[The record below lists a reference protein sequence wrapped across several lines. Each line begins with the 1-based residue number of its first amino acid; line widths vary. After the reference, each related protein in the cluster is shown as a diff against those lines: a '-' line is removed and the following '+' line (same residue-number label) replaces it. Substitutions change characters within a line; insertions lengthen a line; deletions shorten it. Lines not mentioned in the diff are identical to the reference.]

1 MTENWIA
8 SFRQEIDNYL
18 PSVSVDLVIFGFH
31 ENQLKILLLKNKDKS
46 SWSLPGGFI
55 NRSESLVAAA
65 KRILSER
72 TGLEEIFLQQF
83 HVFGDP
89 ERTRENNRAAL
100 LEEQIGD
107 DKNAREIKEWI
118 LGRFITV
125 GYYAL
130 LEYTE
135 VKTRPDI
142 FSLDCSWHDQNA
154 LPGLISDHD
163 QIIASAL
170 NTLRQH
176 LNYQPLGINLLP
188 KEFTMPELQRLYETI
203 LNKTLDRRN
212 FQRKMLSYNI
222 LERQPLKRTGGAYK
236 APYLYNFNENNYQ
249 QALKN
254 GLKDLW

>member
-1 MTENWIA
+1 MSDNWIA
-8 SFRQEIDNYL
+8 TFRQEIDNYL

-55 NRSESLVAAA
+55 QISESLLAAA

-72 TGLEEIFLQQF
+72 TGLHEIFLQQF
-83 HVFGDP
+83 QAFGDP
-89 ERTRENNRAAL
+89 ERPRENNRAAL
-100 LEEQIGD
+100 LHEQIGN
-107 DKNAREIKEWI
+107 DKIANEIKEWI

-142 FSLDCSWHDQNA
+142 FSLDCSWHDHND
-154 LPGLISDHD
+154 LPDLISDHQ
-163 QIIASAL
+163 QIIVLAL

-176 LNYQPLGINLLP
+176 LNNQPIGINLLP
-188 KEFTMPELQRLYETI
+188 KAFSMPELQSLYETI
-203 LNKTLDRRN
+203 LNKALDRRN

-222 LERQPLKRTGGAYK
+222 LERLPLKRTGGAYK
-236 APYLYNFNENNYQ
+236 APYLYKFNDDNYQ